1 MTVSK
6 QPAPFRDPYNE
17 LSDDEFEAEVL
28 RALEQ
33 STEKISLRMPSDLL
47 QRTRRAA
54 QSRGVPYQSLIKVL
68 VDQGIRRLERPHGT
82 GRTSTSAPRSGSS
95 SLASKPSIDS
105 QFDSQSRR
113 TMPDKGG
120 QPRTKSGR
128 AQIRGVRRRTSTDAP
143 GPV

>member
-1 MTVSK
+1 MSVSK
-6 QPAPFRDPYNE
+6 QRAPFRDPYDE

-68 VDQGIRRLERPHGT
+68 VDQGVRRLERPHST
-82 GRTSTSAPRSGSS
+82 GRRSARGARSGTAPS
-95 SLASKPSIDS
+95 ASEPSVDS
-105 QFDSQSRR
+105 QFDSQSPRATPGEGGRRR
-113 TMPDKGG
+113 TKDGRK
-120 QPRTKSGR
+120 QIRSGR
-128 AQIRGVRRRTSTDAP
+128 SRTSTDAQ
-143 GPV
+143 GPT